1 MEVSVSQERSVRSAD
16 DVPIRVVSL
25 GLQDY
30 QGVWEYQHQLAA
42 QRVRNEVGDTLLL
55 VEHPFVY
62 TAGSRTQP
70 EDRPNDGS
78 PVIDV
83 DRGGRITWHGP
94 GQLVG
99 YPILKLADGCD
110 GVAVVRRIEQALIA
124 VCARYEIDAAL
135 VPGRSGVWVP
145 TREDSGALLPRHKIA
160 AIGMRVQ
167 RGVTLHGF
175 SLNCNNEFR
184 GFDSIVPCGIT
195 DAGVTSLSHELGRD
209 VAVST
214 VTEAV
219 GDSIVNAIDGR
230 SPKCGAGRES
240 NPLQQ

>member
-1 MEVSVSQERSVRSAD
+1 VSQERSIRSAD
-16 DVPIRVVSL
+16 DVPIRVLSL

-30 QGVWEYQHQLAA
+30 QGVWEYQHELAEK
-42 QRVRNEVGDTLLL
+42 RVRNEVADTLVL

-70 EDRPNDGS
+70 KDRPNDGS
-78 PVIDV
+78 SVIDV

-124 VCARYEIDAAL
+124 VCAWYEVEVVL

-145 TREDSGALLPRHKIA
+145 PRDDGGGLVPARKIA

-184 GFDSIVPCGIT
+184 GFESIVPCGIS
-195 DAGVTSLSHELGRD
+195 DAGVTSLSRELGRD
-209 VAVST
+209 VPVST
-214 VTEAV
+214 VIAAV
-219 GDSIVNAIDGR
+219 GESVVNAIDGGPDR
-230 SPKCGAGRES
+230 P
-240 NPLQQ
+240 